1 MSRYEFEDQVKKL
14 DDEIAD
20 RIAADAHISS
30 WIQRNF
36 GNTGDDNELTTTVL
50 NQEISAKSSLS
61 VDGAAYALG
70 DLSAA
75 KQLFVNN
82 GQLAVASDGETTS
95 VEAVAD
101 TVKLASGAAAVA
113 VTAEKIAAES
123 AEVEVD
129 ALSSVKIAVD
139 GVEAVNATSSQVEVF
154 STLSVAED
162 LAAAAALSAGAL
174 SADTLA
180 ARQAEV
186 TESLDVLDGT
196 LKVEEGKVSGSA
208 LSIELSSPSASVSLH
223 DGEVAVSADTL
234 VKIND
239 ALAASQDGVSVDFSK
254 TVDPS
259 LGVSITDI
267 CVDLSTQ
274 LSNEIEARISSD
286 DALSNDYVGRIGALS
301 ADLSTQLSNEIE
313 TRKSEDAFLSSA
325 ISTKIWIEDRA
336 NDPSDISTYSDLSI
350 IKISKDEYEELA
362 IGPTRLCAN
371 VLYVVESDYRSRM
384 SCHRLR
390 RQMLQRLA
398 RLMMQLLRHVH
409 MLTRFAVTC
418 PCA

>member
-1 MSRYEFEDQVKKL
+1 M
-14 DDEIAD
+14 
-20 RIAADAHISS
+20 
-30 WIQRNF
+30 
-36 GNTGDDNELTTTVL
+36 L

-95 VEAVAD
+95 VEAAAG
-101 TVKLASGAAAVA
+101 TVKLASGAASVA
-113 VTAEKIAAES
+113 VTAEKIAVES

-154 STLSVAED
+154 STFSVAED
-162 LAAAAALSAGAL
+162 LATATALSAGAL
-174 SADTLA
+174 SAGTLA

-208 LSIELSSPSASVSLH
+208 LSIELSSPSASFSLH

-254 TVDPS
+254 TVDLS

-267 CVDLSTQ
+267 CVDLST
-274 LSNEIEARISSD
+274 
-286 DALSNDYVGRIGALS
+286 
-301 ADLSTQLSNEIE
+301 
-313 TRKSEDAFLSSA
+313 
-325 ISTKIWIEDRA
+325 
-336 NDPSDISTYSDLSI
+336 
-350 IKISKDEYEELA
+350 
-362 IGPTRLCAN
+362 
-371 VLYVVESDYRSRM
+371 
-384 SCHRLR
+384 
-390 RQMLQRLA
+390 
-398 RLMMQLLRHVH
+398 
-409 MLTRFAVTC
+409 
-418 PCA
+418 